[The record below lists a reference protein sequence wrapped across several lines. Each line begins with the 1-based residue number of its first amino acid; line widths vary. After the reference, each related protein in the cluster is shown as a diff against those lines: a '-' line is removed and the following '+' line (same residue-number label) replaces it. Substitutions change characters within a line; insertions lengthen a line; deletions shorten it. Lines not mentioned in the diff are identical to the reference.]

1 MGTQDTSLE
10 RTFTESG
17 NMTFWQENYPFI
29 KDVYLM
35 RQTKMVEWMENVE
48 KAISRIMADKVYTSA
63 EFKRERDNFHA
74 LCKDL
79 ERAEIKKWLQQ
90 ILEILMA
97 ERGKDERSDNTGKL
111 DVIIAKHEEL
121 IPTVLKTQVKVD
133 LYWKCY
139 AYGDELKP
147 HIEFLDG
154 IMLSSTRDIAPSC
167 IENVEELIE
176 RQEKS
181 LSQMETKRSI
191 VKDLIAKGKV
201 LLENPDKPKFL
212 DSHVGRIE
220 QGWDE
225 TKEKATARLTLL
237 NNTKAAWEG
246 YGVGLETTAAEFE
259 KCEAEI
265 TKVKKRFN
273 LVAACEDLEL
283 RQKKFGSTK
292 ATIDGMY
299 GKLEADYAC
308 MTQTL
313 PEEKKDFVKKEIKA
327 VTEKLEVL
335 GRFKDKVDKIDEFV
349 TELKQF
355 DVTLKEID
363 AWMTGADKELDTI
376 KTASDKMTPED
387 RVSYTMELT
396 EDVEAK
402 VVSIKKCVAAEAVL
416 LPQGDTVPQDAQDY
430 KIELKRIQDYV
441 IDLHTRVMATCDS
454 FSEDVKFWAEYKTG
468 IRGFKPW
475 LAAAEKTSGEGLSKP
490 QTLDEANAMFSV
502 VKTFEAGCLKHLK
515 ILDEAAGASLKM
527 TTHKEADD
535 EVAAL
540 RERYAK
546 VKLISDEWMKKCDTP
561 VKEWQLLD
569 NTVTELN
576 SWVAADRGAE
586 GEQNFSLEKME
597 STLGELKNIFK
608 EKEKLVE
615 NL

>member
-1 MGTQDTSLE
+1 
-10 RTFTESG
+10 
-17 NMTFWQENYPFI
+17 MTFWQENYPFI

-79 ERAEIKKWLQQ
+79 ERAEVKKWLQQ

-97 ERGKDERSDNTGKL
+97 ERGKEERTEQLSKL
-111 DVIIAKHEEL
+111 DSIIKKHEEL

-181 LSQMETKRSI
+181 LTQLETKRG
-191 VKDLIAKGKV
+191 VVRDLISKGRQ

-225 TKEKATARLTLL
+225 TKEKASARLTLL

-246 YGVGLETTAAEFE
+246 YGAGLENIAVEFDKAEE
-259 KCEAEI
+259 EI
-265 TKVKKRFN
+265 KKVKKRFN
-273 LVAACEDLEL
+273 LAAACEDLEK
-283 RQKKFGSTK
+283 RQQIFGNTK
-292 ATIDGMY
+292 GTIDGMY
-299 GKLEADYAC
+299 NSIQHDYDV
-308 MTQTL
+308 MTMTL
-313 PEEKKDFVKKEIKA
+313 PEDKKDFVKKEVKA
-327 VTEKLEVL
+327 VTDKLEVL
-335 GRFKDKVDKIDEFV
+335 GRFKEKVDKIDEFV
-349 TELKQF
+349 TQLKEF
-355 DVTLKEID
+355 DVTLKDIDKWMKDAETQLGEI
-363 AWMTGADKELDTI
+363 KN
-376 KTASDKMTPED
+376 ASDKMTPED
-387 RVSYTMELT
+387 RVSYTMELQ
-396 EDVEAK
+396 EDVAAK
-402 VVSIKKCVAAEAVL
+402 VIIIQKSIDAEGEL
-416 LPQGDTVPQDAQDY
+416 LPQGDKVPQDAQDY
-430 KIELKRIQDYV
+430 KDELKRIKDFVDNLYQK
-441 IDLHTRVMATCDS
+441 VMKECDN
-454 FSEDVKFWAEYKTG
+454 FSEDVKYWAEYKTG
-468 IRGFKPW
+468 IKEFKPW
-475 LAAAEKTSGEGLSKP
+475 LAEAEKKSTEGLAKP
-490 QTLDEANAMFSV
+490 QTLDEANAMFAT
-502 VKTFEAGCLKHLK
+502 VKTFEGSCHKHFKVLE
-515 ILDEAAGASLKM
+515 DAAAAANKM
-527 TTHKEADD
+527 TTHKEADV
-535 EVAAL
+535 EVAEL
-540 RERYAK
+540 KDRYAK
-546 VKLISDEWMKKCDTP
+546 VKAVADEWMKKCDTL

-576 SWVAADRGAE
+576 SWVAQDRGAE